1 MSDQSSQ
8 EKTEQP
14 THQKLKKT
22 KEEGQVARSKDLST
36 TITLL
41 ATLLTLKYSVGWFYT
56 GLQDSF
62 ARTFANLQPG
72 QLGQDDLEQFLA
84 HNLMLF
90 VMLLVPLGLTSLL
103 VVVFSMI
110 PGGWVFASKNFAFKA
125 SKLNPL
131 SGLKRMFFSAQS
143 WTDLFKSLGKI
154 LVLGLLAAYL
164 ARDVVTQLTA
174 LQRSDVYTAIA
185 GALNLAMNTAL
196 ILLVVFILFSLID
209 IPLQRLLFHRRLRM
223 SKQEIKEEHKNQEG
237 RPEVKARI
245 RQVQKQMLH
254 RQISKVIHEA
264 NVVIVNPQHYA
275 VALRYDSSKAEAPY
289 VIARGNDDT
298 ALYIRELA
306 QRHGLD
312 LVEIPPL
319 ARAIYFTTQVNQQI
333 PTALYKAVAQVLTY
347 VLQLKAWR
355 QGRRRRPE
363 LPGNLPIPESLANR
377 GLS

>member
-14 THQKLKKT
+14 TQQKLKKT
-22 KEEGQVARSKDLST
+22 QQEGQVARSKDLST

-41 ATLLTLKYSVGWFYT
+41 VTLLVLKYSAGWFYT
-56 GLQDSF
+56 ALQDSF
-62 ARTFANLQPG
+62 ARTFVSLQPG
-72 QLGQDDLEQFLA
+72 QLSQSDLEQFLS
-84 HNLMLF
+84 HNLSLF
-90 VMLLVPLGLTSLL
+90 ILLLAPLGLTTLL

-110 PGGWVFASKNFAFKA
+110 PGGWVFAGKNFAFKA

-131 SGLKRMFFSAQS
+131 SGLKRMFFSLQS
-143 WTDLFKSLGKI
+143 WSELFKSLGKI
-154 LVLGLLAAYL
+154 VVLALVAAYL
-164 ARDVVTQLTA
+164 AGDVVRQLLA
-174 LQRSDVYTAIA
+174 LQRSDVATAI
-185 GALNLAMNTAL
+185 GSALSLALNTAL

-209 IPLQRLLFHRRLRM
+209 IPLQRLLFRRRLRM

-254 RQISKVIHEA
+254 RQISKVIHDA

-275 VALRYDSSKAEAPY
+275 VALRYDSNKAEAPY
-289 VIARGNDDT
+289 VIARGNDET
-298 ALYIRELA
+298 ALYIRDLA
-306 QRHGLD
+306 QRHSLD
-312 LVEIPPL
+312 VVEIPPL

-355 QGRRRRPE
+355 QGRRRRPD

-377 GLS
+377 GQS